1 MELSQRGFLFLLIT
15 LVLSSGTFLGW
26 NLLKLQ
32 SEIYRMKQPAP
43 TTPPAATPTE
53 TPAVPVASVAAPVIR
68 LGSPSGR
75 LLVPPPPF

>member
-32 SEIYRMKQPAP
+32 SEIYRMKQQTP
-43 TTPPAATPTE
+43 TTAPAATPTE
-53 TPAVPVASVAAPVIR
+53 TPAVPVASVAPPAIR